1 MEMTRFLF
9 SRLGE
14 SESMDIDNR
23 APDLPIISLNIR
35 GMEPD
40 KTGFIL
46 ARIYGIICR
55 TGLHC
60 APLVHRRIN
69 GGRGSVRLSL
79 SCLNTREECRAAADA
94 LLEVAARA
102 G

>member
-1 MEMTRFLF
+1 MIRNLI
-9 SRLGE
+9 SGLE
-14 SESMDIDNR
+14 SAGSIVIDNED
-23 APDLPIISLNIR
+23 PDLPIISLNVH

-40 KTGFIL
+40 QVGFIL

-60 APLVHRRIN
+60 APLVHQRIN

-79 SCLNTREECRAAADA
+79 SC
-94 LLEVAARA
+94 
-102 G
+102 

>member
-1 MEMTRFLF
+1 
-9 SRLGE
+9 
-14 SESMDIDNR
+14 
-23 APDLPIISLNIR
+23 
-35 GMEPD
+35 
-40 KTGFIL
+40 KVGFIL

-60 APLVHRRIN
+60 SPLVHRRLN

-79 SCLNTREECRAAADA
+79 SCLNTVEDCNNVADA
-94 LLEVAARA
+94 LAEVAKGA

>member
-1 MEMTRFLF
+1 MTHLLISKLR
-9 SRLGE
+9 STG
-14 SESMDIDNR
+14 SIVIDNED
-23 APDLPIISLNIR
+23 PDLPIISFNVA

-40 KTGFIL
+40 QVGFIL
-46 ARIYGIICR
+46 ARIYGIVCR

-60 APLVHRRIN
+60 APLVHQRIN

-79 SCLNTREECRAAADA
+79 SCMNTPEECEQVADA
-94 LLEVAARA
+94 LGEVARGA